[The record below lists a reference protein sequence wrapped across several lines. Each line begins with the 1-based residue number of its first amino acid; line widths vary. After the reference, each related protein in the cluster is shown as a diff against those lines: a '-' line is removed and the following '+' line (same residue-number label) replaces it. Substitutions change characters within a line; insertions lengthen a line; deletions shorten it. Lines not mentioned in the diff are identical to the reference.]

1 VSLIYLLLNLKFGFL
16 PWSEFD
22 KTNKDKYKKKVLESK
37 ENFDI
42 DNFFGHN
49 CQDLKD
55 IYNVIFNLD
64 PNEKPNYA
72 YLKSLFMKII
82 EKNGGPNTNINFR
95 FNWENH
101 FYYYMKEFSNKK
113 NIQGIND
120 IIYSLFAGYPEKLVL
135 EYLNQFYF

>member
-1 VSLIYLLLNLKFGFL
+1 MDFGKGFKFLKASEKNKKLQKVKKVGGNIFYSSINILKGGIPNEKDDLVSLIYLLLNLKFGFL

-64 PNEKPNYA
+64 PNEIFKSILF
-72 YLKSLFMKII
+72 LKK
-82 EKNGGPNTNINFR
+82 
-95 FNWENH
+95 
-101 FYYYMKEFSNKK
+101 Y
-113 NIQGIND
+113 
-120 IIYSLFAGYPEKLVL
+120 
-135 EYLNQFYF
+135 